1 MCAIGVAFIYPPD
14 VSHCVCSSHSM
25 IEILYT
31 PVEPCPPVPDDTSF
45 LDCEDYWDSVA
56 DSMQKRSLKVF
67 YALVGIIFSS
77 MDGFTLLFWGFG
89 IAMERM
95 NKRVRDS
102 AFTSLLR
109 QEIAWHDHTS
119 PNALTSRL
127 SDDAALLHA
136 FAGEPIRTLAASL
149 ASVLVGVVISFVYMW
164 YVKTCPFSSASIFLL
179 VSSH

>member
-1 MCAIGVAFIYPPD
+1 
-14 VSHCVCSSHSM
+14 M

-31 PVEPCPPVPDDTSF
+31 PVESCPPVPDNMF
-45 LDCEDYWDSVA
+45 LDCGDYWDFVA
-56 DSMQKRSLKVF
+56 DDMQERSLKVF

-77 MDGFTLLFWGFG
+77 MVGFTLLFWGFG
-89 IAMERM
+89 IATERM

-109 QEIAWHDHTS
+109 QEIAWHDHKS

-149 ASVLVGVVISFVYMW
+149 ASVFVGVVISFVYMW
-164 YVKTCPFSSASIFLL
+164 YVNLRIVGFKHFASRHTNTL
-179 VSSH
+179 VVPYGFEGLSR